1 MQNPCKTSVTLHLN
15 RMGPHKNTGR
25 CCFIYWGMRTAF
37 CLCEWTDH
45 TQSCTVRPLRARR
58 LCPSLCP
65 SFNAVCP
72 RARDIRLCSLTH
84 RTANSRCALPR
95 AVHSC
100 AQISKMAI
108 EPATMKVTE
117 LKDELTKR
125 GALDDLLQFPWVRM
139 ISNLSH
145 RFPCM
150 YAPPSL
156 CSRPLSSGLSCP
168 LHQFLA

>member
-1 MQNPCKTSVTLHLN
+1 MYMPAIFARLQHRLSASASYPS
-15 RMGPHKNTGR
+15 MWSNTPYGEL
-25 CCFIYWGMRTAF
+25 A
-37 CLCEWTDH
+37 L
-45 TQSCTVRPLRARR
+45 S
-58 LCPSLCP
+58 
-65 SFNAVCP
+65 
-72 RARDIRLCSLTH
+72 IRV
-84 RTANSRCALPR
+84 LPR

-139 ISNLSH
+139 MSNVSH